1 MLSFSS
7 VWGEEIA
14 RFCFIYL
21 TWVGAS
27 AAVKNRT
34 HIRIDLIYSW
44 VPAQYHV
51 WLYMLADLATM
62 AFAIVAFYYSLIPIV
77 NALSFGNVT
86 DGLRINRTFFLMAV
100 PLGFAMTMMRLVQNF
115 VRDWRDHRAGRPVF
129 RGKNRITSYNVCYT
143 KLLRLLHLDLP
154 PMAILLLIMALIFVL
169 GWPLEWVPIVLI
181 IVPILLPLIVEL
193 V

>member
-1 MLSFSS
+1 MARHILQAIDRNGERYLLLIFYTMVVAVIGVEVIRRFMLSFSS

-129 RGKNRITSYNVCYT
+129 RGK
-143 KLLRLLHLDLP
+143 KL
-154 PMAILLLIMALIFVL
+154 FQ
-169 GWPLEWVPIVLI
+169 
-181 IVPILLPLIVEL
+181 
-193 V
+193 